1 MKSESL
7 RGFATLLVFAIIL
20 VASFLVTPISVSAES
35 IPRATVALPEIQ
47 QDGSTQGAWDEF
59 WAQFKKWFEQLAE
72 VFAQMPFL
80 GPLIAEF
87 LKFVGAANVWF
98 CGAVIF
104 GLMILGIY
112 AVRR

>member
-1 MKSESL
+1 MKSPSL
-7 RGFATLLVFAIIL
+7 AGVVALLVLAIIL
-20 VASFLVTPISVSAES
+20 VASFLVAPISVSAES

-47 QDGSTQGAWDEF
+47 QDGSTQSAWDEF
-59 WAQFKKWFEQLAE
+59 WAQFKKWFEDLAE
-72 VFAQMPFL
+72 VFAQMPLL
-80 GPLIAEF
+80 GPLIAGL

-98 CGAVIF
+98 CGAIIF